1 MLKDL
6 YEALGLGKGATDDEI
21 KKAYR
26 KLAREHHPDMVKDGD
41 KAAAEKRFKEIN
53 EAYKILS
60 DPQKRKQYDQFGS
73 VGNDFGGFPGGQGGA
88 RESWQ
93 QGPFSYT
100 YTSNGSNT
108 GFEGIDPFDIFEEV
122 FGFRGFGGARGPK
135 KGKSL
140 HYELHIEFSDA
151 VKGTEK
157 SINVESGKVNIKIPA
172 GIRDGIEMKFAE
184 KGMPSQG
191 GGAHGD
197 LFLTIRVQ
205 TPHGFKIFG
214 DDIGTLVEIDFTQA
228 LLGDVIE
235 VLVVDSDSSNGLG
248 NAKLKIPAGTQPN
261 TQFRL
266 KGKGMPKLRGS
277 GRGDVIVEV
286 PIKIPSKITRKQRE
300 LMEEYKRAS

>member
-1 MLKDL
+1 MSKDL
-6 YEALGLGKGATDDEI
+6 YEALGLSKNATDDEI

-41 KAAAEKRFKEIN
+41 KASAEKRFKEIN
-53 EAYKILS
+53 EAYKVLS

-73 VGNDFGGFPGGQGGA
+73 VGEGFGGFSGWQGGGQAGG
-88 RESWQ
+88 Q

-100 YTSNGSNT
+100 YTSNGGNM

-140 HYELHIEFSDA
+140 HYELHVEFADA

-184 KGMPSQG
+184 KGMHSQG
-191 GGAHGD
+191 GGVNGD

-205 TPHGFKIFG
+205 TPRGFKIFG

-235 VLVVDSDSSNGLG
+235 VLVVDPNSSNGLS
-248 NAKLKIPAGTQPN
+248 NAKLKIPAGTQPS

-266 KGKGMPKLRGS
+266 KGKGMPRLRGS
-277 GRGDVIVEV
+277 GRGDVIAEV
-286 PIKIPSKITRKQRE
+286 SIKIPSKISRKQRE